1 MWSSCLACRRMLFK
15 KSKLP
20 RISFEA
26 FPGFGACWNQL
37 ELLADKSLETKAFDL
52 LVSNGTKTKYVSL
65 KQKGSKKNLSKS
77 HSAKSV
83 IKKMQNVLKLPN
95 MWFFSPHLLNQIII
109 CITRLNDVEFFYN
122 IPYKQCFFIWRKEC
136 TLNRISAQPTFLKTN
151 ISALH
156 LLILLS
162 WILKKAPPRFAVW
175 RHIQFLQEIYL
186 AQLKILHT
194 RFWCNF

>member
-1 MWSSCLACRRMLFK
+1 MKNIIIIYVIVLSGLSQNTKSQLA
-15 KSKLP
+15 

-95 MWFFSPHLLNQIII
+95 MWFFS
-109 CITRLNDVEFFYN
+109 
-122 IPYKQCFFIWRKEC
+122 
-136 TLNRISAQPTFLKTN
+136 RI
-151 ISALH
+151 
-156 LLILLS
+156 
-162 WILKKAPPRFAVW
+162 
-175 RHIQFLQEIYL
+175 Y
-186 AQLKILHT
+186 
-194 RFWCNF
+194 